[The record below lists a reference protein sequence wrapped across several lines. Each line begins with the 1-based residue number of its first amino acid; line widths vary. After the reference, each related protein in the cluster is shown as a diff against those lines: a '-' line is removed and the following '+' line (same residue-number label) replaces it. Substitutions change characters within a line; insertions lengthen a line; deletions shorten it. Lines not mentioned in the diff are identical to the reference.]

1 MKSFGLLLSFM
12 FSFCALWAQNK
23 ILVDDS
29 LQLTYRNIGRYSI
42 SQSEAYFDVS
52 SFRRYRPIPNQFSAF
67 ARSGNNGLPSHSY
80 RFSAQDWNS
89 NSMLGGFQPLLF
101 TKDSLRFYT
110 SSRPF
115 TQLSYFNGSKSEQQ
129 FSIFH
134 TQNLGEGMNLAFNY
148 RRITSEGFYI
158 RQLAT
163 HTQFNAS
170 VKLKSRD
177 QRFNT
182 DLYYLIN
189 SIENQENGGVVLSDD
204 DSETDNTVLLTIN
217 LRNAQNQSKSQD
229 WGAKSTYDLMYT
241 NDSTKE
247 PLLSV
252 SHEFNWLKVSRK
264 YTDNLSES
272 ADFYETS
279 IFDEINSNDS
289 SFSQSISNE
298 VLANFWGNK
307 LQLGARNEQLQWFQN
322 YLIQEETSSNFLLA
336 KANLNFAGVHFATAF
351 EKGISGFHEN
361 ELDWKISAAFNDS
374 VTFQPRLYSR
384 ISRKQSDFL
393 LTNQRGNRNYFN
405 ANLNTSNQVQIG
417 GAVSHEKYRFTVDV
431 NYRLL
436 TDYVYLDSLQTP
448 QQEGDQISILQ
459 VNLRKNFIFLK
470 NFRWN
475 NHFQIQAISNTDV
488 VPLPAFS
495 SFHSL
500 FYDNDF
506 FKNSLNFQLGA
517 DFAFIGEYGG
527 YAYSP
532 SLAQFYLRQENAAA
546 LGNIIQ
552 LDLFMNLRIHKAARI
567 FAKLENITGK
577 PFSEESYRIE
587 NYPVPGRVLK
597 LGLSWRMLN

>member
-1 MKSFGLLLSFM
+1 MLS
-12 FSFCALWAQNK
+12 
-23 ILVDDS
+23 DDS
-29 LQLTYRNIGRYSI
+29 LQFIYRNIGRYSI
-42 SQSEAYFDVS
+42 TQSEPYFDVS
-52 SFRRYRPIPNQFSAF
+52 SFKRYRPLPNEISAF

-80 RFSAQDWNS
+80 RFSGQYWNS

-101 TKDSLRFYT
+101 SKDSLRFYT

-158 RQLAT
+158 RQLTT
-163 HTQFNAS
+163 HAQFNATI
-170 VKLKSRD
+170 KLKSRD

-189 SIENQENGGVVLSDD
+189 SIENQENGGVVISDNE
-204 DSETDNTVLLTIN
+204 SETDNTVLLAIN

-229 WGAKSTYDLMYT
+229 LGAKSTYDLMYT

-264 YTDNLSES
+264 YFDNLSEPQ
-272 ADFYETS
+272 DFYETS
-279 IFDEINSNDS
+279 IFDEMNSNDT
-289 SFSQSISNE
+289 SFAQTISNE
-298 VLANFWGNK
+298 VFANFWGDK
-307 LQLGARNEQLQWFQN
+307 IQLGARNEQLRWFQN
-322 YLIQEETSSNFLLA
+322 YLIQEQTSSNFLLA
-336 KANLNFAGVHFATAF
+336 KANIIAVGVHFATSF
-351 EKGISGFHEN
+351 EKGISGFHKN
-361 ELDWKISAAFNDS
+361 ELDWKLSAVLNDS
-374 VTFQPRLYSR
+374 MSFQPKLYSR
-384 ISRKQSDFL
+384 ISRKQSDYLF
-393 LTNQRGNRNYFN
+393 TNQRANRNYFN

-417 GAVSHEKYRFTVDV
+417 GVMRQEKYGFTVDV

-436 TDYVYLDSLQTP
+436 TDYVYLDSMQDP

-459 VNLRKNFIFLK
+459 INLKNNFVFFK

-475 NHFQIQAISNTDV
+475 NHLQFQVISKTEV
-488 VPLPAFS
+488 LPLPAFS

-506 FKNSLNFQLGA
+506 FTNSLKFQLGA
-517 DFAFIGEYGG
+517 DVAFIGDYGG

-532 SLAQFYLRQENAAA
+532 SLAQFYLRNENAAA

-552 LDLFMNLRIHKAARI
+552 LDLFLNLRINKAARI

-577 PFSEESYRIE
+577 QFSEESYRIK

>member
-1 MKSFGLLLSFM
+1 MLLFLFM
-12 FSFCALWAQNK
+12 FSFCAIKAQEK
-23 ILVDDS
+23 ILADDS
-29 LQLTYRNIGRYSI
+29 LKLIYRNIGRYSI
-42 SQSEAYFDVS
+42 SQKEPYFSVS
-52 SFRRYRPIPNQFSAF
+52 SLRRYRPIPNENSAF

-80 RFSAQDWNS
+80 RFSGQEWNS
-89 NSMLGGFQPLLF
+89 NSLLGGFQPLLF

-134 TQNLGEGMNLAFNY
+134 TQNLGDGMNLAFNY

-158 RQLAT
+158 RQLST
-163 HTQFNAS
+163 HTQFNAMIN
-170 VKLKSRD
+170 LKSRD

-182 DLYYLIN
+182 DLYYLVN
-189 SIENQENGGVVLSDD
+189 RMENQENGGVVLSD
-204 DSETDNTVLLTIN
+204 EATEANNTVLLAIN
-217 LRNAQNQSKSQD
+217 LRNAQNQSRTQN
-229 WGAKSTYDLMYT
+229 WGAKSTYDLLYT
-241 NDSTKE
+241 NDSTKK
-247 PLLSV
+247 PLFAV
-252 SHEFNWLKVSRK
+252 SHEFNWLKVSRSYK
-264 YTDNLSES
+264 DNLSES
-272 ADFYETS
+272 PDFYAVN
-279 IFDEINSNDS
+279 IFDEVNTNDS
-289 SFSQSISNE
+289 NSALTISNE
-298 VLANFWGNK
+298 VLGYFWGDK
-307 LQLGARNEQLQWFQN
+307 IQLGIRNEQLQWFQN
-322 YLIQEETSSNFLLA
+322 YLIQEQTNSNFLLA
-336 KANLNFAGVHFATAF
+336 KAYATALGVHFVTSF
-351 EKGISGFHEN
+351 EKGVSGFHKN
-361 ELDWKISAAFNDS
+361 ELDWKLSATLKDS
-374 VTFQPRLYSR
+374 MSLQPKLYSR
-384 ISRKQSDFL
+384 ISQKQSDFL
-393 LTNQRGNRNYFN
+393 FTNQRGNHNYFN
-405 ANLNTSNQVQIG
+405 ANLNTSNQIQIG
-417 GAVSHEKYRFTVDV
+417 GVVRQEKYRFSIDL

-436 TDYVYLDSLQTP
+436 NNYIYLDSVKAP
-448 QQEGDQISILQ
+448 QQEAEEISILQ

-470 NFRWN
+470 NFRWD
-475 NHFQIQAISNTDV
+475 NHLQFQTISNTEV

-517 DFAFIGEYGG
+517 DLAYIGEYGG

-532 SLAQFYLRQENAAA
+532 SLAQFYLRNENAVA

-552 LDLFMNLRIHKAARI
+552 IDIFLNLRINKAARI